1 MKLPKN
7 RQKSRKKVDNGTA
20 KKPTKAEKKSIMKLP
35 KSRQKAGNEV
45 VREACLICR
54 CGKLFLKT
62 VFPPG
67 FFILHRA
74 SGTQNKNTLI
84 S

>member
-1 MKLPKN
+1 MELPKTD
-7 RQKSRKKVDNGTA
+7 KKAEKVDNGTA
-20 KKPTKAEKKSIMKLP
+20 KKPTKS
-35 KSRQKAGNEV
+35 GNEV

>member
-1 MKLPKN
+1 M
-7 RQKSRKKVDNGTA
+7 
-20 KKPTKAEKKSIMKLP
+20 ELP

>member
-1 MKLPKN
+1 MELPKTD
-7 RQKSRKKVDNGTA
+7 KSRKKVDNETA
-20 KKPTKAEKKSIMKLP
+20 KKPTKSRKK
-35 KSRQKAGNEV
+35 ACNEV

>member
-1 MKLPKN
+1 MPDLP
-7 RQKSRKKVDNGTA
+7 
-20 KKPTKAEKKSIMKLP
+20 
-35 KSRQKAGNEV
+35 
-45 VREACLICR
+45 VREIV
-54 CGKLFLKT
+54 FENS
-62 VFPPG
+62 FPPG

>member
-1 MKLPKN
+1 MEL
-7 RQKSRKKVDNGTA
+7 
-20 KKPTKAEKKSIMKLP
+20 IMKLP
-35 KSRQKAGNEV
+35 KSRQKAEKTGNEV